1 METRFRRRD
10 QFEICSL
17 PFVVDCCPL
26 MTRVSHY
33 LAVCFAAC
41 CVCFFIGCSNLVQ
54 VQGEVTLDGK
64 ALPNAKV
71 MFMPKGGGR
80 PAEGKS
86 DADGKFKL
94 TTNQPFDGA
103 APGEY
108 TVTVTART
116 IEYQARAGT
125 EEGFIEKP
133 IWQAPERYSLPAKS
147 DLVATV
153 SAEKPQI
160 KLELRTSVTP

>member
-1 METRFRRRD
+1 MSFINFNRRFVAL
-10 QFEICSL
+10 SL
-17 PFVVDCCPL
+17 AFYFAL
-26 MTRVSHY
+26 
-33 LAVCFAAC
+33 LA
-41 CVCFFIGCSNLVQ
+41 GCSNLVQ

-64 ALPNAKV
+64 PLSNAKV

-108 TVTVTART
+108 VVTVTART
-116 IEYQARAGT
+116 IVYESKAGT

-133 IWQAPERYSLPAKS
+133 IWHAPQKYSEPAKS

-153 SAEKPQI
+153 SAEKPKI
-160 KLELRTSVTP
+160 KLELRSSVTP